1 MSQNMPDRMLEKM
14 SKDMLERMPE
24 RMSENMPNRYA
35 RKRPENMPH
44 RTANSRSQCAPVE
57 ISSSSGFHQ
66 SCPFSFIL
74 ARKKCQKNVPERRSE
89 YMSEPWQTGMTVF
102 L

>member
-1 MSQNMPDRMLEKM
+1 
-14 SKDMLERMPE
+14 MPE
-24 RMSENMPNRYA
+24 KDQKICHIELRTPDFSGHCRTS
-35 RKRPENMPH
+35 
-44 RTANSRSQCAPVE
+44 TANSRSQCAPVE
-57 ISSSSGFHQ
+57 ISSSSRFHQ
-66 SCPFSFIL
+66 SCPFPFIL